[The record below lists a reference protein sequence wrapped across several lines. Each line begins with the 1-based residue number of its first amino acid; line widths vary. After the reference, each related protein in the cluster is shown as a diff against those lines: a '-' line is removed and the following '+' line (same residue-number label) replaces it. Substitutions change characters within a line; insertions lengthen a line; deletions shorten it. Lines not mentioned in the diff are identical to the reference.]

1 MTVVRSLSG
10 PEKLIL
16 GLNLALFLFFASAW
30 LSLPGP
36 QQDELAYVTAI
47 LPSFQSDVFF
57 SVNVHGRVLPLMVAS
72 YAGQLKAWLLWLWF
86 RVIPMGI
93 AGYRVFG
100 IATGAVT
107 VWLIF
112 WFVRRHY
119 GTTVS
124 LLTTGLMATDPVF
137 VQGIRLDYGP
147 VALMHLLKMGG
158 LCLVSIW
165 LASRSRW
172 AAAAGMFLF
181 GLALWD
187 KANFAWF
194 LAGLGATIAVLFP
207 REAVARLRAQPQLLL
222 IACAAFLIGAS
233 PLVVYNWKRH
243 GETWKERGR
252 FEIRWFKLIEASK
265 TFNGRFMLDMTAGDQ
280 YDNSPPAAGVFLPG
294 LAQWMYRLGRLR
306 QTITLPLLAAALALL
321 PWNLW
326 LTRRRRSLLFPLLL
340 SLLTYACMFF
350 SRDGGGSA
358 HHVIMM
364 QPFPMLFLAVSL
376 WTPAEKWPSLVPRA
390 AATAVVSA
398 AMAANISLNAR
409 HLAVYTRTGGTRA
422 FSDAIYRLVPYLARN
437 PGWKLYAMDWGFSNP
452 VAFLGR
458 RWNLRVDD
466 FFFAV
471 NDDSESS
478 RINEEQL
485 ARLMRD
491 PGNVFLLHS
500 PQRTFFPA
508 PEKKFFAL
516 AGGGIPMREIAEFR
530 ERSGE
535 VVYRIYRCEAASPAE
550 ALPEVE
556 VRFTPQ
562 QVVPRQQYTIEVK
575 EIHDSWIDLVYDVN
589 QTRGATNRFCY
600 LDAQGRAKITVP
612 AEYPAATV
620 RILRI
625 RPSGGEWRPARGSIT
640 VVGGT
645 QKP

>member
-1 MTVVRSLSG
+1 MRALSRLDIALLSLC
-10 PEKLIL
+10 
-16 GLNLALFLFFASAW
+16 LALFLFFGAAW
-30 LSLPGP
+30 ISLPGP
-36 QQDELAYVTAI
+36 QQDELLHISVLIPRLRGLET
-47 LPSFQSDVFF
+47 F
-57 SVNVHGRVLPLMVAS
+57 SLKTKHHQYPLMMMPYVGA
-72 YAGQLKAWLLWLWF
+72 LKGWLLWLWF
-86 RVIPMGI
+86 RVVPMGVV
-93 AGYRVFG
+93 GYRGFG
-100 IATGAVT
+100 IAAGAVT

-119 GTTVS
+119 GDTVS
-124 LLTTGLMATDPVF
+124 LLTTGLIATDPVF

-147 VALMHLLKMGG
+147 VALMHLLKVGG
-158 LCLVSIW
+158 LCLLSIW

-194 LAGLGATIAVLFP
+194 LAGLSVTMAILFS
-207 REAVARLRAQPQLLL
+207 REAIARLRAQPQLLL
-222 IACAAFLIGAS
+222 IACAAFLIGAA
-233 PLVVYNWKRH
+233 PLLVYNWKRH
-243 GETWKERGR
+243 GETWRERGR
-252 FEIRWFKLIEASK
+252 FEVRWFKLIEASK

-280 YDNSPPAAGVFLPG
+280 YDNSPPAADVFLPG
-294 LAQWMYRLGRLR
+294 LSQWMYRLGRLR

-321 PWNLW
+321 PLNLR
-326 LTRRRRSLLFPLLL
+326 LTRSRRSLLFPLLL
-340 SLLTYACMFF
+340 SALTYACMFF
-350 SRDGGGSA
+350 SRDGGASA
-358 HHVIMM
+358 HHVIMI

-376 WTPAEKWPSLVPRA
+376 WTPAERRPSLAARA
-390 AATAVVSA
+390 AATVVVLAAIAV
-398 AMAANISLNAR
+398 NISLNAR

-437 PGWKLYAMDWGFSNP
+437 SGWRLYAMDWGFSNP

-471 NDDSESS
+471 NGDSESS

-500 PQRTFFPA
+500 PPRVFFPN
-508 PEKKFFAL
+508 PGKKFFAL
-516 AGGGIPMREIAEFR
+516 ASSGIPMREIAEFR

-535 VVYRIYRCEAASPAE
+535 VVYQIYRCEEPDSPGK
-550 ALPEVE
+550 ALSEVE

-562 QVVPRQQYTIEVK
+562 QVVPRQQYTIEVR

-589 QTRGATNRFCY
+589 QTRGAANRFCY
-600 LDAQGRAKITVP
+600 LDAQGRAKMTVP
-612 AEYPAATV
+612 AGYPAATV

-645 QKP
+645 QNP